1 MKEISAFTPFVKFEK
16 EGEEFSGFYQGTQEI
31 QGKPVPS
38 FLTNEG
44 DEFLVGGGQLS
55 YLASSGKF
63 TLGKKYKIIFIGDE
77 KIVEGKFKGKSMH
90 KFKVQEYEDDDE
102 LK

>member
-1 MKEISAFTPFVKFEK
+1 MKEVSAFTPFFTFTKVD
-16 EGEEFSGFYQGTQEI
+16 EEFIGFYQGNQEI
-31 QGKPVPS
+31 QGKKVPS

-44 DEFLVGGGQLS
+44 DEFLLGGGQLS

-77 KIVEGKFKGKSMH
+77 KITEGKFKGKSMH
-90 KFKVQEYEDDDE
+90 KFKVLEFDDDDE